1 MSDPTVQVVLAV
13 FDDENSTAA
22 ALKQLKAA
30 KKGGLP
36 GIQAAV
42 AMYKDASSSRFRYK
56 EVGLT
61 PGKGALSGVILGA
74 TLGILT
80 GGAGIVLG
88 AAGALLGGLVGRKKQ
103 ESRFPTDRINQV
115 VASLPPGSSAILA
128 VVADQDVAAV
138 EKDLADLGGDLLTVP
153 ISADIAAQLMEH
165 SDAAHAV
172 LRQELGPEPESKG
185 GLKFQ

>member
-1 MSDPTVQVVLAV
+1 MNDPTVQVILAV
-13 FDDENSTAA
+13 FDDENSTET
-22 ALKQLKAA
+22 ALRQLKAA
-30 KKGGLP
+30 KQGELP

-42 AMYKDASSSRFRYK
+42 AMFKDASGSRFRYK

-61 PGKGALSGVILGA
+61 PGKGALGGVILGA
-74 TLGILT
+74 TVGILT
-80 GGAGIVLG
+80 GGAGIILG

-138 EKDLADLGGDLLTVP
+138 EKDLADLGADLLTVP
-153 ISADIAAQLMEH
+153 ISADIAEQLMEH
-165 SDAAHAV
+165 KDAAYAA
-172 LRQELGPEPESKG
+172 LRQELDSEPE
-185 GLKFQ
+185 

>member
-1 MSDPTVQVVLAV
+1 MNDPTVQVILAV
-13 FDDENSTAA
+13 FDDENSTEA

-30 KKGGLP
+30 KKGEP
-36 GIQAAV
+36 RVQAAV
-42 AMYKDASSSRFRYK
+42 AMFKDADGSRFRYK

-61 PGKGALSGVILGA
+61 PGKGALGGVILGA

-80 GGAGIVLG
+80 GGATIILG

-103 ESRFPTDRINQV
+103 ESRLPTDRINQV
-115 VASLPPGSSAILA
+115 VASLPAGSSAILA

-138 EKDLADLGGDLLTVP
+138 EKDLADLGADLLTVP

-165 SDAAHAV
+165 KDAAHAA
-172 LRQELGPEPESKG
+172 LRQELGPEPE
-185 GLKFQ
+185 